1 MSQRIKEVLNEDPG
15 SEAHPAAPDH
25 DSEAVCDA
33 LKLKGGDRLEIII
46 TADHRLLLKPKKLID
61 ADDPAYRLG
70 QEILDADGQIQRG
83 EVVPW
88 DAVKRQH
95 GL

>member
-1 MSQRIKEVLNEDPG
+1 MKTDEVKLTRQHQVTIPKRVC
-15 SEAHPAAPDH
+15 EA
-25 DSEAVCDA
+25 
-33 LKLKGGDRLEIII
+33 LQLRGGDRLEVIIM
-46 TADHRLLLKPKKLID
+46 AGHQLLLKPKKLID

-70 QEILDADGQIQRG
+70 QEILEAEEQIKRG

-88 DAVKRQH
+88 SEVKRQH

>member
-1 MSQRIKEVLNEDPG
+1 MKTDEVKLTRQHQITIPKR
-15 SEAHPAAPDH
+15 
-25 DSEAVCDA
+25 VCEA
-33 LKLKGGDRLEIII
+33 LKLRGGDRLEVIIMSGQK
-46 TADHRLLLKPKKLID
+46 LFLKPKKLID

-70 QEILDADGQIQRG
+70 QEILKAEEQIKRG

-88 DAVKRQH
+88 SEVKRQH

>member
-1 MSQRIKEVLNEDPG
+1 MEETMKANEVKLTSQHQITIPKN
-15 SEAHPAAPDH
+15 
-25 DSEAVCDA
+25 VCEI
-33 LKLKGGDRLEIII
+33 LHLEGGDRLEIVIMPGN
-46 TADHRLLLKPKKLID
+46 RLLLKSKKLID

-70 QEILDADGQIQRG
+70 QEILEAEQQIKKG

-88 DAVKRQH
+88 SEVKRGH

>member
-1 MSQRIKEVLNEDPG
+1 MRQEVKLTSQHQITIPKRI
-15 SEAHPAAPDH
+15 
-25 DSEAVCDA
+25 CQA
-33 LKLKGGDRLEIII
+33 LQLRGGDRLEVVIMSG
-46 TADHRLLLKPKKLID
+46 HKLLLKPKKLID

-70 QEILDADGQIQRG
+70 QEILQAEEQIKRG

-88 DAVKRQH
+88 SEVKHQH